1 MFLGLAFLYVKEII
15 DYGSHD
21 SKVRQINPF
30 ITTSFTQKSRRSKF
44 RTKDIKSKYRTNLK
58 INRDLHILV
67 EKCNLNISCKNCKE
81 RWYWFSKA
89 PLLKNIRERNKALKT
104 LNFVPRYNDWQA
116 AQPNLKLKKDL
127 TAVLVKIPSK

>member
-21 SKVRQINPF
+21 SKLRQMNPF

-104 LNFVPRYNDWQA
+104 LNFVPGYNDWQA

>member
-21 SKVRQINPF
+21 SKVRQMNPF

-81 RWYWFSKA
+81 RWYWFSKV

-104 LNFVPRYNDWQA
+104 LNFVPGYNDWQA

>member
-21 SKVRQINPF
+21 SKVRQMNPF

-104 LNFVPRYNDWQA
+104 LNFVPGYNDWQA
-116 AQPNLKLKKDL
+116 AQSNLKLKKDL